1 MKRLNIFAMML
12 LVAITASAAPVR
24 QSLNHE
30 DWKFKQ
36 QRGIGIWYDA
46 TVPGVIHTD
55 LMANEIIE
63 DPFYRLNERGV
74 QWVDKEDWVYQTEFV
89 ADKEIL
95 SKECIELVFEGLD
108 TYADVYLNNEE
119 TPILKADNMFRR
131 WRINVK
137 ESLKEGNNLLKVYF
151 HSPVKIDMPKWEAMH
166 PVHYPC
172 QNDQSANG
180 GLLDRRISV
189 YARKAGYHYGWDWG
203 PRLVTCG
210 IWRPVYLEAWN
221 NIRIE
226 DVYYNQKSVT
236 AKRADISVE
245 IDITAT
251 SATTAE
257 VRIIDETSGK
267 VLATTSTELKVGKN
281 AVVAPFSIAKP
292 QLWWTYELG
301 KPHRYNFRTEIIAD
315 GKVLDSRSHKIGLR
329 SVRLVREDDADGRS
343 FYFEL
348 NGQPIFAKGANYIPC
363 DNFLPRVSK
372 ATYIRTIEDAVN
384 VNMNMLRVWGGGIYE
399 NDIFYEL
406 CDNYGIMVWQDF
418 MFACALYP
426 AEGALLES
434 IRQEAIDNVKRLRN
448 HPSIVVWCGNN
459 ECNMNLRSA
468 KKKYEQRGTPEV
480 FERMF
485 RQYSDVYYKTLPEVV
500 AELDP
505 MRPYHP
511 CSPFS
516 GKGIPSKE
524 AADPS
529 KGDSHYWGV
538 WHSKLPI
545 DNYNTMRS
553 RFFSEYGFQSFPE
566 FESIKI
572 YAPEERDW
580 AVESEVMSAHQR
592 GGTKA
597 NSRIRIYLENEYW
610 PAKDFPS
617 FVYINHVLQGDAIKT
632 AMEAH
637 RRDKPYCWGTIF
649 WQHNDCWPVASWS
662 SRDYYGRWKAQH
674 YFTKYAYDDILVSAY
689 NRDGRL
695 KVYVVS
701 DRLTSP
707 KAELEVVIMDFN
719 GNVVNK
725 FVKSFKIAPNAS
737 TVIVDVATEEALG
750 GAKAGDVFIASRLKV
765 GERTYTNNN
774 FFVKQN
780 ELNYPAANV
789 TTKIT
794 EANDG
799 FDVTLT
805 TDNFAR
811 AVFMSI
817 ESVDGSV
824 AGIDNFFSDN
834 YFNLMPGSSRTIHV
848 RTSLSAEEF
857 AKQLRVVHLVQTK

>member
-236 AKRADISVE
+236 AKRADVSVE

-301 KPHRYNFRTEIIAD
+301 KPHRYNFRTEIVAD

-406 CDNYGIMVWQDF
+406 CDSYGIMVWQDF

-834 YFNLMPGSSRTIHV
+834 YFNLMPGSNRTIHV

>member
-74 QWVDKEDWVYQTEFV
+74 QWIDKEDWVYQTEFV

-236 AKRADISVE
+236 AKRADVSVE

-257 VRIIDETSGK
+257 VRIIDETTGK
-267 VLATTSTELKVGKN
+267 VLATTPTELKVGKN

-301 KPHRYNFRTEIIAD
+301 KPHRYNFRTEIVAD

-363 DNFLPRVSK
+363 DNFLPRVSE

-406 CDNYGIMVWQDF
+406 CDSYGIMVWQDF

-817 ESVDGSV
+817 ESVNGSV

>member
-1 MKRLNIFAMML
+1 
-12 LVAITASAAPVR
+12 
-24 QSLNHE
+24 
-30 DWKFKQ
+30 
-36 QRGIGIWYDA
+36 
-46 TVPGVIHTD
+46 
-55 LMANEIIE
+55 
-63 DPFYRLNERGV
+63 
-74 QWVDKEDWVYQTEFV
+74 
-89 ADKEIL
+89 
-95 SKECIELVFEGLD
+95 
-108 TYADVYLNNEE
+108 
-119 TPILKADNMFRR
+119 
-131 WRINVK
+131 
-137 ESLKEGNNLLKVYF
+137 
-151 HSPVKIDMPKWEAMH
+151 
-166 PVHYPC
+166 
-172 QNDQSANG
+172 
-180 GLLDRRISV
+180 
-189 YARKAGYHYGWDWG
+189 
-203 PRLVTCG
+203 
-210 IWRPVYLEAWN
+210 
-221 NIRIE
+221 
-226 DVYYNQKSVT
+226 
-236 AKRADISVE
+236 
-245 IDITAT
+245 
-251 SATTAE
+251 
-257 VRIIDETSGK
+257 
-267 VLATTSTELKVGKN
+267 
-281 AVVAPFSIAKP
+281 
-292 QLWWTYELG
+292 
-301 KPHRYNFRTEIIAD
+301 
-315 GKVLDSRSHKIGLR
+315 
-329 SVRLVREDDADGRS
+329 
-343 FYFEL
+343 
-348 NGQPIFAKGANYIPC
+348 
-363 DNFLPRVSK
+363 
-372 ATYIRTIEDAVN
+372 
-384 VNMNMLRVWGGGIYE
+384 MNMLRVWGGGIYE

-406 CDNYGIMVWQDF
+406 CDSYGIMVWQDF

>member
-1 MKRLNIFAMML
+1 MKSLKIFAAML
-12 LVAITASAAPVR
+12 LMAVTASAAPVR
-24 QSLNHE
+24 QSLDGA

-36 QRGIGIWYDA
+36 RRGIGIWYEA

-55 LMANEIIE
+55 LIANNIIE

-74 QWVDKEDWVYQTEFV
+74 QWVDKEDWIYQTTFV

-95 SKECIELVFEGLD
+95 SKESIELVFEGLD
-108 TYADVYLNNEE
+108 TYADVYLNDKE
-119 TPILKADNMFRR
+119 TPILRTDNMFRR
-131 WRINVK
+131 WRVDVK
-137 ESLKEGNNLLKVYF
+137 SSLKEGENMLRVYF
-151 HSPVKIDMPKWEAMH
+151 HSPVKIDMPKWEAMY
-166 PVHYPC
+166 PVEYPC
-172 QNDQSANG
+172 QNDQSENG
-180 GLLDRRISV
+180 GLLGRKISV

-221 NIRIE
+221 NVRISE
-226 DVYYNQKSVT
+226 IYYNQKSVT
-236 AKRADISVE
+236 EKRADVSVE
-245 IDITAT
+245 FDITAT
-251 SATTAE
+251 AATSAE
-257 VRIIDETSGK
+257 VRVIDESTGK
-267 VLATTSTELKVGKN
+267 VLVTVPTELKSGN
-281 AVVAPFSIAKP
+281 NSVVAPFSIAKP
-292 QLWWTYELG
+292 KLWWSRGLG
-301 KPHRYNFRTEIIAD
+301 EPHRYNFRTEVAVGGEVIDA
-315 GKVLDSRSHKIGLR
+315 RSHKIGLR
-329 SVRLVREDDADGRS
+329 SVRLVREDDAEGRS

-348 NGQPIFAKGANYIPC
+348 NGKPVFAKGANYIPC
-363 DNFLPRVSK
+363 DNFLPRV
-372 ATYIRTIEDAVN
+372 TPEIYERTVLDAVN
-384 VNMNMLRVWGGGIYE
+384 ANMNMLRVWGGGIYE

-406 CDNYGIMVWQDF
+406 CDSHGIMVWQDF

-426 AEGALLES
+426 AEGALLEN

-448 HPSIVVWCGNN
+448 HPCIVVWCGNN

-468 KKKYEQRGTPEV
+468 KKKYDKLGKPEL

-485 RQYSDVYYKTLPEVV
+485 HQYSDVYYDALPEVV
-500 AELDP
+500 AKYDP

-516 GKGIPSKE
+516 GKGIPTKE

-529 KGDSHYWGV
+529 KGDTHYWGV

-545 DNYNTMRS
+545 DTYNVTRS

-566 FESIKI
+566 FESIKK

-592 GGTKA
+592 GGSKA
-597 NSRIRIYLENEYW
+597 NSRIRTYLENEYW
-610 PAKDFPS
+610 PAKDFQS
-617 FVYINHVLQGDAIKT
+617 FVYINHVLQGDAIRT

-674 YFTKYAYDDILVSAY
+674 YYTRSAYEDMLVSGF

-701 DRLTSP
+701 DRLT
-707 KAELEVVIMDFN
+707 AEKGQLEVAIMDFK

-725 FVKSFKIAPNAS
+725 FSKSIKIEPNSS
-737 TVIVDVATEEALG
+737 TVVVDITTEEALG
-750 GAKAGDVFIASRLKV
+750 GAKAGDVFIASNLTV
-765 GERTYTNNN
+765 GDRTYTNNN

-780 ELNYPAANV
+780 QLNYPAAN
-789 TTKIT
+789 IT
-794 EANDG
+794 SKVEAADG
-799 FDVTLT
+799 GVEVTLSSEE
-805 TDNFAR
+805 FAR

-817 ESVDGSV
+817 E
-824 AGIDNFFSDN
+824 GIDNFFADN
-834 YFNLMPGSSRTIHV
+834 YFDLRPGQSRKVHV

-857 AKQLRVVHLVQTK
+857 EKQLRVVHLAQTK

>member
-1 MKRLNIFAMML
+1 MKTFKILAVML
-12 LVAITASAAPVR
+12 LMAITASASPVR
-24 QSLNHE
+24 QSLDGS

-36 QRGIGIWYDA
+36 QRGIGIWYGA

-74 QWVDKEDWVYQTEFV
+74 QWVDKEDWVYQREFT
-89 ADKEIL
+89 ADKEVL

-108 TYADVYLNNEE
+108 TYADVYLNDEQ

-131 WRINVK
+131 WRVNVK
-137 ESLKEGNNLLKVYF
+137 PLLKEGNNLLKVYF
-151 HSPVKIDMPKWEAMH
+151 HSPVKIDMPKWEAML
-166 PVHYPC
+166 PVRYSC
-172 QNDQSANG
+172 QNDQSENG
-180 GLLDRRISV
+180 GLQDRKISV

-221 NIRIE
+221 NVRIE

-236 AKRADISVE
+236 EKRADVAVE
-245 IDITAT
+245 LDINATVAT
-251 SATTAE
+251 SAE
-257 VRIIDETSGK
+257 VRIIDETTGK
-267 VLATTSTELKVGKN
+267 VLVTTPTQLAVGANK
-281 AVVAPFSIAKP
+281 VVAPFTIAKP
-292 QLWWTYELG
+292 QLWWSIGLG
-301 KPHRYNFRTEIIAD
+301 EPHRYTFRSEVVAD
-315 GKVLDSRSHKIGLR
+315 GKVIDSRSHKIGLR
-329 SVRLVREDDADGRS
+329 SVRLVREDDAEGRS

-348 NGQPIFAKGANYIPC
+348 NGKPVFAKGANYIPC
-363 DNFLPRVSK
+363 DNFLPRVTPE
-372 ATYIRTIEDAVN
+372 TYERTILDAVN

-399 NDIFYEL
+399 NEIFYDL
-406 CDNYGIMVWQDF
+406 CDRYGVMVWQDF

-468 KKKYEQRGTPEV
+468 KKKCDKLGTPEV

-485 RQYSDVYYKTLPEVV
+485 RQYSDVYYKTFPEVV

-524 AADPS
+524 SADPS
-529 KGDSHYWGV
+529 KGDTHYWGV
-538 WHSKLPI
+538 WHSKRPI
-545 DNYNTMRS
+545 DTYNVIRS

-566 FESIKI
+566 FESIKL
-572 YAPEERDW
+572 YAPQERDW

-592 GGTKA
+592 GGSKA
-597 NSRIRIYLENEYW
+597 NNLIRTYLEIEYW
-610 PAKDFPS
+610 PAKDFQS

-674 YFTKYAYDDILVSAY
+674 YFAKKAYDDMLVSAFS
-689 NRDGRL
+689 RDGRL

-701 DRLTSP
+701 DRLTSE
-707 KAELEVVIMDFN
+707 KADLEVLVMDFK

-725 FVKSFKIAPNAS
+725 FIKKLKLAPNSS
-737 TVIVDVATEEALG
+737 TVVVDVATEDALG
-750 GAKAGDVFIASRLKV
+750 GAKVGDVFIASRLTV
-765 GERTYTNNN
+765 GDKSYTNNN
-774 FFVKQN
+774 YFVKQN
-780 ELNYPAANV
+780 ELNFLEANV
-789 TTKIT
+789 TSKV
-794 EANDG
+794 EAAEG
-799 FDVTLT
+799 GVEVTLS
-805 TDNFAR
+805 TDNYAR
-811 AVFMSI
+811 AVFMS
-817 ESVDGSV
+817 VD
-824 AGIDNFFSDN
+824 GIDNFFADN
-834 YFNLMPGSSRTIHV
+834 YFDLRPGTNRKVHV

-857 AKQLRVVHLVQTK
+857 AKQLRVVHLAQTK

>member
-55 LMANEIIE
+55 LMANKIIE

-210 IWRPVYLEAWN
+210 IWRPVYLEAWT

-236 AKRADISVE
+236 AKRADVSVE

-363 DNFLPRVSK
+363 DNFLPRVSE

-406 CDNYGIMVWQDF
+406 CDSYGIMVWQDF

-737 TVIVDVATEEALG
+737 TVIVDIATEEALG

-780 ELNYPAANV
+780 ELNYPTANV

-848 RTSLSAEEF
+848 RTSLSAKEF

>member
-236 AKRADISVE
+236 AKRADVSVE

-267 VLATTSTELKVGKN
+267 VLATTPTELKVGKN

-363 DNFLPRVSK
+363 DNFLPRVSE

-406 CDNYGIMVWQDF
+406 CDSYGIMVWQDF

>member
-236 AKRADISVE
+236 VQRADVSVE

-267 VLATTSTELKVGKN
+267 VLATTPTEFKVGKN

-363 DNFLPRVSK
+363 DNFLPRVSE

-406 CDNYGIMVWQDF
+406 CDSYGIMVWQDF

-737 TVIVDVATEEALG
+737 TVIVDVATEEVLG

>member
-236 AKRADISVE
+236 AKRADVSVE

-267 VLATTSTELKVGKN
+267 VLATTPTELKVGKN

-301 KPHRYNFRTEIIAD
+301 KPHRYNFRTEIVAD

-363 DNFLPRVSK
+363 DNFLPRVSE

-406 CDNYGIMVWQDF
+406 CDSYGIMVWQDF

-695 KVYVVS
+695 KVYVIS

-817 ESVDGSV
+817 ESVNGSV